1 MLKDYLMTLKIWSEV
16 NKQTTIICSVE
27 TELNVPLKK
36 HSDLTKLL
44 KVKVLSEE
52 LKTILPLVVLH

>member
-1 MLKDYLMTLKIWSEV
+1 MLKDYLMTLKKWSEV
-16 NKQTTIICSVE
+16 NNQTTIICSVE
-27 TELNVPLKK
+27 TELNVPLKN